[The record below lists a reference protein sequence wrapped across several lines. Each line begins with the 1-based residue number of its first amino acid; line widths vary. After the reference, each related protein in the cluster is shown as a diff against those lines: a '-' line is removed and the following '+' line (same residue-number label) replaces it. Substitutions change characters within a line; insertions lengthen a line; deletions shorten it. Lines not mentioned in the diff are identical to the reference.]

1 MENTDA
7 TVVNQNTVPVQ
18 PNDSII
24 QSNVSSN
31 PEDRLPPETKG
42 KIQEIC
48 KDPTVE
54 QKRRINHQEIMQMN
68 TYALKNGKFSKNFPT
83 PDYLFEYFNFLDELE
98 LHNPDEIRLTMVKL
112 TIDNLKRATLQ
123 MHIEQEKGGEQDRN
137 LSKLIR
143 ETFTML
149 QVLLNPNALQNLI
162 GNQMNTQINLGTIN
176 HLNDD
181 ERQTALN
188 IIKNALAGTD
198 AQAGK

>member
-7 TVVNQNTVPVQ
+7 TVVNQNTVPPQ

-24 QSNVSSN
+24 QSNVSIN
-31 PEDRLPPETKG
+31 PEDRLPEETKG
-42 KIQEIC
+42 QIQEIC
-48 KDPTVE
+48 KNPEIE

-83 PDYLFEYFNFLDELE
+83 PDYLFEYFNFLDELQ
-98 LHNPDEIRLTMVKL
+98 LQNPDEIRITMVKL
-112 TIDNLKRATLQ
+112 TVDNLKRATLQ

-143 ETFTML
+143 ETFMML

-176 HLNDD
+176 HLNED
-181 ERQTALN
+181 ERQTALT

-198 AQAGK
+198 SQAGK

>member
-1 MENTDA
+1 MENADA
-7 TVVNQNTVPVQ
+7 TVVNQNTVSPQ
-18 PNDSII
+18 PNDSVN
-24 QSNVSSN
+24 QSNVSIC
-31 PEDRLPPETKG
+31 PEDRLPEETKG
-42 KIQEIC
+42 QIQEIC
-48 KDPTVE
+48 KNPEVE
-54 QKRRINHQEIMQMN
+54 QKRRVNHQEAMRMN
-68 TYALKNGKFSKNFPT
+68 TYSLKNGKFSKNFPT
-83 PDYLFEYFNFLDELE
+83 PDFLFEYFNFLDDLE
-98 LHNPDEIRLTMVKL
+98 FNSSDEVRQAMVKL

-176 HLNDD
+176 HLNED

>member
-1 MENTDA
+1 MENDDA
-7 TVVNQNTVPVQ
+7 TVVNQNTVPPL
-18 PNDSII
+18 PNDSVI
-24 QSNVSSN
+24 QSNVSIN
-31 PEDRLPPETKG
+31 PEDRLPEETKG
-42 KIQEIC
+42 QIQEIC
-48 KDPTVE
+48 KNPEIE
-54 QKRRINHQEIMQMN
+54 QKRRVNHQEAMRMN
-68 TYALKNGKFSKNFPT
+68 TYSLKNGKFSKNFPT
-83 PDYLFEYFNFLDELE
+83 PDFLFEYFDFLDDLE
-98 LHNPDEIRLTMVKL
+98 FNSPDEVRQAMVKL
-112 TIDNLKRATLQ
+112 TIDNLKRATMQ

-176 HLNDD
+176 HLNED

-198 AQAGK
+198 AQVGK

>member
-42 KIQEIC
+42 QIQEIC

-54 QKRRINHQEIMQMN
+54 QKRRINHQEVMQMN
-68 TYALKNGKFSKNFPT
+68 TNALKNGKFSKNFPT
-83 PDYLFEYFNFLDELE
+83 PDYLFEYFNFLDELV

-176 HLNDD
+176 HLNED

-198 AQAGK
+198 TQAGK